1 MKTTILWFYDIHL
14 SINTKANKRSEFFC
28 HVFVASRIQ
37 HYRLSLK
44 LYLGW
49 PFITLTLAFRTSS
62 GFQIFVASF
71 LQNLMLQSE
80 QVQFKWYCQIFCK
93 FLSPL
98 CWIWCQTAEE
108 ALIFFRQWVSNII
121 DKEISMWNDILQNFQ
136 WSVQS
141 MLYSFD
147 IYFKNTLKR

>member
-14 SINTKANKRSEFFC
+14 FINTKANKRSEFFC

-108 ALIFFRQWVSNII
+108 ALIFFRQWVSNIHV
-121 DKEISMWNDILQNFQ
+121 KWHFTEL
-136 WSVQS
+136 SVVCPEYVIFFGHLLWKHS
-141 MLYSFD
+141 EKITPF
-147 IYFKNTLKR
+147 LK